1 MAYNYLNYILD
12 YFYGLP
18 IWLGIVIGCAFCFF
32 IIQMVY
38 YWGFFTNIFRFK
50 RKCRKNKVSFLES
63 FPPVSVIICAKN
75 EEVNLNDKLPK
86 VLEQDYPDYEVIV
99 VNDSSSDE
107 SEEVLAIMKTRY
119 ERLHT
124 TFVPENAKF
133 IDSKKFALTLGIK
146 AAKNEILIFTDADCE
161 PRTDKWLKNIVRNF
175 TEDTQIVLGYGGYK
189 RKKSL
194 LNYIIVFDT
203 LFIAIQYINYSLSG
217 KTYMGVGRN
226 MAYRKS
232 MFMQSKGFTAHL
244 NLQSGDDDLFINET
258 ATKTNTRVEISPDS
272 ITISEPKD
280 TFRMW
285 KRQKERHLSTS
296 GHYRFGSKALIGVE
310 VFSRGL
316 FYASLIALLISFD
329 LVAAYIATGMFLIR
343 YITQYI
349 IINLTA
355 KQLGERKYYIGI
367 LILDILLPLI
377 NLNIQIK
384 SLFRGKEKYK
394 WK

>member
-18 IWLGIVIGCAFCFF
+18 IWLIIVIGCAFCFF

-38 YWGFFTNIFRFK
+38 YWGFFTNIFRYK
-50 RKCRKNKVSFLES
+50 RKCRKNKISFLES
-63 FPPVSVIICAKN
+63 LPPVSVIICAKN
-75 EEVNLNDKLPK
+75 EEVNLNEKLPK

-161 PRTDKWLKNIVRNF
+161 PKTDKWLKNIVNNF

-189 RKKSL
+189 RKNTL

-203 LFIAIQYINYSLSG
+203 LFIAIQYLNYSLSG

-232 MFMQSKGFTAHL
+232 MFIESKGFTAHL
-244 NLQSGDDDLFINET
+244 NLQSGDDDLFINENS
-258 ATKTNTRVEISPDS
+258 TKKNTRIEISPDS

-280 TFRMW
+280 TFMMW

-296 GHYRFGSKALIGVE
+296 GHYRFGSKVLLGAE
-310 VFSRGL
+310 VFSRGF
-316 FYASLIALLISFD
+316 FYASLIALLISYD
-329 LVAAYIATGMFLIR
+329 LVAAYIAGGLFLIR
-343 YITQYI
+343 YISQYI

-355 KQLGERKYYIGI
+355 RQLGERKYYLGI
-367 LILDILLPLI
+367 LALDILLPLI

>member
-1 MAYNYLNYILD
+1 MAYNYLHYILD

-18 IWLGIVIGCAFCFF
+18 IWLCIVIGCAFCFF

-161 PRTDKWLKNIVRNF
+161 PKTEKWLKGKNDYF
-175 TEDTQIVLGYGGYK
+175 VLQ
-189 RKKSL
+189 R
-194 LNYIIVFDT
+194 
-203 LFIAIQYINYSLSG
+203 
-217 KTYMGVGRN
+217 
-226 MAYRKS
+226 
-232 MFMQSKGFTAHL
+232 
-244 NLQSGDDDLFINET
+244 
-258 ATKTNTRVEISPDS
+258 
-272 ITISEPKD
+272 
-280 TFRMW
+280 
-285 KRQKERHLSTS
+285 
-296 GHYRFGSKALIGVE
+296 
-310 VFSRGL
+310 
-316 FYASLIALLISFD
+316 
-329 LVAAYIATGMFLIR
+329 
-343 YITQYI
+343 
-349 IINLTA
+349 
-355 KQLGERKYYIGI
+355 
-367 LILDILLPLI
+367 
-377 NLNIQIK
+377 
-384 SLFRGKEKYK
+384 
-394 WK
+394 

>member
-63 FPPVSVIICAKN
+63 FPPVSVIICVKN

-107 SEEVLAIMKTRY
+107 TEEVLAIMKTRY

-161 PRTDKWLKNIVRNF
+161 PKTEKWLKNIVRNF

-203 LFIAIQYINYSLSG
+203 LFIAIQYLNYSLSG

-232 MFMQSKGFTAHL
+232 MFIESKGFTAHL

-258 ATKTNTRVEISPDS
+258 ATKTNTRIEISPDS

-280 TFRMW
+280 TFSMW

>member
-189 RKKSL
+189 HKKSL

-203 LFIAIQYINYSLSG
+203 LFIAIQYLNYSLSG

-232 MFMQSKGFTAHL
+232 MFIKSKGFTAHL

-258 ATKTNTRVEISPDS
+258 ATKTNTRIEISPDS

-280 TFRMW
+280 TFSMW

-296 GHYRFGSKALIGVE
+296 GHYRFGSKALIGAE
-310 VFSRGL
+310 VLSRGL
-316 FYASLIALLISFD
+316 FYASLIALIISFD
-329 LVAAYIATGMFLIR
+329 LVASYIAAGMFLIR

-367 LILDILLPLI
+367 LALDILLPLI